1 MTLGQCFIHDVSNVL
16 ESLQV
21 MMLEVKRY
29 KGEVKTR
36 WPRYTLSSPRTTHT
50 VHSDAVL
57 HDDNKSFVA
66 RKLEAR
72 RQGDTCYS
80 SQHAGLA
87 TARGPNY
94 EQGVASL

>member
-1 MTLGQCFIHDVSNVL
+1 
-16 ESLQV
+16 
-21 MMLEVKRY
+21 MLEVKRY

-36 WPRYTLSSPRTTHT
+36 WPRYTLSSTHTTQT

-72 RQGDTCYS
+72 RY
-80 SQHAGLA
+80 L
-87 TARGPNY
+87 
-94 EQGVASL
+94 L